1 MLTAMYATGRTTN
14 RVGRNLVWRSAGSP
28 YIPGKST
35 PLRLCN
41 SATMRLMANS
51 ENVDSLPESDGI
63 GQRNRGAIYSENHE
77 GKKGATQWFRFGG
90 CWWHLS
96 EAGARACWS

>member
-1 MLTAMYATGRTTN
+1 MLTAMYTTRRTTN
-14 RVGRNLVWRSAGSP
+14 RAGRNLVSRLAGSP
-28 YIPGKST
+28 CIPGKST
-35 PLRLCN
+35 PLRLRN

-51 ENVDSLPESDGI
+51 ENVDSLPECDGI
-63 GQRNRGAIYSENHE
+63 GQRNRGAIFSGSHE

-90 CWWHLS
+90 CWRHLS